1 MPSQSPPDNENRN
14 PYADL
19 IGIKFTDAEM
29 GSSFCTV
36 EVREDLLNPN
46 RVLHGGVSYALA
58 DTGMAYALFASLD
71 ENLTCATITIKLTY
85 LRPVYSGTLSCKSW
99 VVSKTR
105 SLVFMEAEVFN
116 DDRLVAKASATFSIL
131 RTNADRSK
139 IEKENG

>member
-1 MPSQSPPDNENRN
+1 MPSQSSSDNENRN
-14 PYADL
+14 PFADL
-19 IGIKFTDAEM
+19 IGITFKDTEM

-46 RVLHGGVSYALA
+46 RVLHGGVSNALA

-71 ENLTCATITIKLTY
+71 ENLTCATVEIQLTY
-85 LRPVYSGTLSCKSW
+85 LRPVFSGTLSCKSW

-105 SLVFMEAEVFN
+105 KLGFMEAEVFN
-116 DDRLVAKASATFSIL
+116 DDRLVAKASGTFSIL
-131 RTNADRSK
+131 RTNAHRSK